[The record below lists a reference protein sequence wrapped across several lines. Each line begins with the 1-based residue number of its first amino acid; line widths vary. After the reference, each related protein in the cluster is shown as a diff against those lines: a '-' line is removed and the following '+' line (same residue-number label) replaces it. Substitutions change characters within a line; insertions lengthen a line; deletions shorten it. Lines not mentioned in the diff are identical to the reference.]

1 MEKSDGFFSEK
12 QSDIRCRKGYET
24 MRQKLLH
31 DNWQMTRRGIND
43 WIPAVVPGS
52 VYGDLLANGRMDDPY
67 YRDNELKALEIIGDD
82 FEYVTHF
89 DVPEDFLKE
98 EKLILRFDG
107 IDTIADIMLNG
118 TFLGHT
124 ENMHRIFEYSVRE
137 LLKPED
143 NELRVLLFSPTR
155 YLEQVYEKQP
165 IEGSS
170 DAMRGFPYLRKAHCM
185 FGWDWGPRLPD
196 AGIWR
201 DVSLLAFSG
210 ARFDSVYI
218 TQEHHDGIVDLNFQI
233 DLEETFDSRTLRLT
247 DQGCYQAAGGQLLY
261 GADGK
266 NLPADPE
273 HTSGYFYKITV
284 TDPDGCSRSYG
295 ESPSVI
301 AIEDPKLWWPNGYG
315 DQPLYGIKA
324 ELWEAAG
331 EEVRLLDT
339 WERRIGLRT
348 MTMHLEKDAW
358 GEQFAHEVN
367 GVRIFA
373 MGGDY
378 IPEDNL
384 LGRVTKER
392 TYELLKQARDAHFN
406 CIRVWGG
413 GNYPYDGFWDACDE
427 LGLIVWEDF
436 MFACAVY
443 DLTPEFEEN
452 ITQEFIDG
460 IQNEYLA
467 EVVSRY
473 PNRFFVCGM
482 CEFRKPGFLEQAKA
496 LMAEGFKAIKIPA
509 QRLLL
514 KEGRVMLN
522 NEEMMAMFH
531 YMEERNVILSI
542 DLADGATQVP
552 EMEEIIQECPRLK
565 IAIGHF
571 GMVTLPDWKEQI
583 KLARHPNV
591 MIESGGITW
600 LFNDE
605 FYPFKGAVKAIREA
619 ADLVGIEKLMW
630 GSDYP
635 RTITA
640 ITYKMSYD
648 FVVKSPELS
657 EGEKTLFLG
666 ENAREFYGFAGLPTL
681 PYIKNM
687 SE

>member
-1 MEKSDGFFSEK
+1 MNDTIIDAHAHLWLR
-12 QSDIRCRKGYET
+12 QDTVVNDLPIRTLE
-24 MRQKLLH
+24 
-31 DNWQMTRRGIND
+31 
-43 WIPAVVPGS
+43 
-52 VYGDLLANGRMDDPY
+52 NGRSLFMGEIRQMVPPFMVDGVNSAEVFLSNMDY
-67 YRDNELKALEIIGDD
+67 A
-82 FEYVTHF
+82 
-89 DVPEDFLKE
+89 
-98 EKLILRFDG
+98 
-107 IDTIADIMLNG
+107 
-118 TFLGHT
+118 
-124 ENMHRIFEYSVRE
+124 
-137 LLKPED
+137 
-143 NELRVLLFSPTR
+143 
-155 YLEQVYEKQP
+155 QV
-165 IEGSS
+165 
-170 DAMRGFPYLRKAHCM
+170 
-185 FGWDWGPRLPD
+185 
-196 AGIWR
+196 
-201 DVSLLAFSG
+201 
-210 ARFDSVYI
+210 
-218 TQEHHDGIVDLNFQI
+218 
-233 DLEETFDSRTLRLT
+233 
-247 DQGCYQAAGGQLLY
+247 AA
-261 GADGK
+261 
-266 NLPADPE
+266 
-273 HTSGYFYKITV
+273 
-284 TDPDGCSRSYG
+284 
-295 ESPSVI
+295 
-301 AIEDPKLWWPNGYG
+301 
-315 DQPLYGIKA
+315 
-324 ELWEAAG
+324 
-331 EEVRLLDT
+331 
-339 WERRIGLRT
+339 
-348 MTMHLEKDAW
+348 
-358 GEQFAHEVN
+358 
-367 GVRIFA
+367 
-373 MGGDY
+373 
-378 IPEDNL
+378 
-384 LGRVTKER
+384 
-392 TYELLKQARDAHFN
+392 
-406 CIRVWGG
+406 
-413 GNYPYDGFWDACDE
+413 
-427 LGLIVWEDF
+427 
-436 MFACAVY
+436 AV
-443 DLTPEFEEN
+443 

-473 PNRFFVCGM
+473 PNRFFVYGM

-583 KLARHPNV
+583 KLALHPNV